1 MERAREGSAARAE
14 ARAREASLD
23 KQRQRVIGQASKAF
37 VRLIRWAERGGVPF
51 RKWRGPMEYLML
63 VAARSSPNAKT
74 LLQIGTIFEQ
84 IAYAATDPT
93 QEQTQTYYNLIKE
106 VTRQRMQELAST
118 REPDATLASV
128 AR

>member
-1 MERAREGSAARAE
+1 MDRARERSAARAE

-63 VAARSSPNAKT
+63 VAARSAPNAKT

-84 IAYAATDPT
+84 IAYAATDPS

-106 VTRQRMQELAST
+106 VTRQRMQEPAPAPQRDDSLA
-118 REPDATLASV
+118 RA